1 MLALCQQLQT
11 TICAGLEQLDGTAT
25 FGRDAWERPGGGGGE
40 ARVIESGAVFEK
52 GGVNVS
58 AVHGTL
64 PERMARAFGVET
76 KPFFATGISSV
87 MHPRNP
93 HVPTVHF
100 NFRYFALGD
109 DLANPEDEWFGGGA
123 DLTPYFPVLD
133 DVVHF
138 HTVWKDAC
146 DRHPAVADYAAFK
159 AKCDDYFHLPH
170 RNEARGVG
178 GIFFDYLRDDSTA
191 AFAFVDDAGHVVLDA
206 YAPIVER
213 RKDQPFTERE
223 QTFQE
228 IRRGRYAEFNLAY
241 DRGTRFGLETNGRTE
256 SILMS
261 LPPRAQWHYAWAPEP
276 SSPEAEASAF
286 FQPHDW
292 LGGDEP
298 SAA

>member
-1 MLALCQQLQT
+1 
-11 TICAGLEQLDGTAT
+11 
-25 FGRDAWERPGGGGGE
+25 
-40 ARVIESGAVFEK
+40 
-52 GGVNVS
+52 
-58 AVHGTL
+58 
-64 PERMARAFGVET
+64 
-76 KPFFATGISSV
+76 
-87 MHPRNP
+87 P

-109 DLANPEDEWFGGGA
+109 DLANPDDEWFGGGA

-138 HTVWKDAC
+138 HTVWRDVC
-146 DRHPAVADYAAFK
+146 DRHPGVADYAAFK

-191 AFAFVDDAGHVVLDA
+191 AFAFVDDAGHVMLDA

-261 LPPRAQWHYAWAPEP
+261 LPP
-276 SSPEAEASAF
+276 
-286 FQPHDW
+286 
-292 LGGDEP
+292 
-298 SAA
+298 